1 MEQSAV
7 YKIIKLLEELFS
19 LAEVRIQWGF
29 INDMG
34 IKSLKYIPYPLKG
47 LGMINREK
55 LGFST
60 EDFGFRKEWKESLK
74 NYKL

>member
-1 MEQSAV
+1 
-7 YKIIKLLEELFS
+7 
-19 LAEVRIQWGF
+19 
-29 INDMG
+29 MG